1 MILNKNKIA
10 RQTINLAVSATF
22 RVVTFHHYL
31 LINFLLLTGLILN
44 PLNLSAQHEKVKTY
58 YTNRNLQSKGSTY
71 TYSIYYDV
79 KSIPKKFR
87 TFGQLTKK
95 EKEWKYW
102 YQKGQL
108 ARIEHYKLVINK
120 DWNDLRDGIWIYYNE
135 QGIKYREDIY
145 EDGKLETS
153 EREIYCD
160 SVLAG
165 KINIHNGLSDTTLYM
180 SLTKQDNFIINPD
193 FDFFYFKPI
202 PIVYHGQDKIED
214 WVPFW
219 TTPGNYTP
227 DYISNLRFID
237 VLDYHSLFDLKM
249 PEKFNYVGV
258 ALFKE
263 ADDYSEY
270 IQGNLNGP
278 LIRSKKYCLRIS
290 INSTKYSKYL
300 VNRLACYLSPAPVLI
315 DSQNEDSFS
324 PQVVFSYLPAES
336 MEFVTLCGY
345 FSARGGE
352 KVISIGRFNKTENL
366 SVTARDN
373 FPVSHF
379 NLEKSAYYLIDKIE
393 LFEIHDSLD
402 CNCRISINGIRTDQK
417 LIDTASLSIKSNL
430 NRLSQGESVV
440 LRNVNFDF
448 NSFILLK
455 SSEAT
460 LNTFLEFLNENPVL
474 RASIEGHTDD
484 IGTEEYNLE
493 LSVKRAKSVYNWLV
507 NRGIQPQR
515 LEFKGYG
522 KKLPLINSTEDKDR
536 AINRRVEVKV
546 INN

>member
-1 MILNKNKIA
+1 MILKKNKIQRHTVNLVVSA
-10 RQTINLAVSATF
+10 YFMVVSFRHYSLINL
-22 RVVTFHHYL
+22 
-31 LINFLLLTGLILN
+31 LLLLGLLLN
-44 PLNLSAQHEKVKTY
+44 SMNLSAQHEKVKTY
-58 YTNRNLQSKGSTY
+58 YTNKNLQSKGSTY

-79 KSIPKKFR
+79 KSMPKKFR

-102 YQKGQL
+102 YQNGQL

-145 EDGKLETS
+145 KDGKLETS
-153 EREIYCD
+153 IREIYCD

-165 KINIHNGLSDTTLYM
+165 KINIHNGLSDTSLYM
-180 SLTKQDNFIINPD
+180 PLTKQNNFIINPD
-193 FDFFYFKPI
+193 FDFFYYKPI

-237 VLDYHSLFDLKM
+237 VLDYHSLFDFKM

-278 LIRSKKYCLRIS
+278 LIKSKKYCLRIY

-324 PQVVFSYLPAES
+324 PQVIFSFLPTES
-336 MEFVTLCGY
+336 KEFVTLCGY
-345 FSARGGE
+345 FNARGGE
-352 KVISIGRFNKTENL
+352 KVLSIGRFNKTENL

-373 FPVSHF
+373 FPISQF
-379 NLEKSAYYLIDKIE
+379 SLEKSAYYLIDKIE
-393 LFEIHDSLD
+393 LFEIHDSID
-402 CNCRISINGIRTDQK
+402 CNCRIGINGIRPNQK
-417 LIDTASLSIKSNL
+417 LIDTANLSIKSNL
-430 NRLSQGESVV
+430 NKLSQGESVV
-440 LRNVNFDF
+440 LKNVNFDF

-460 LNTFLEFLNENPVL
+460 LNTFLEFLNENPTL
-474 RASIEGHTDD
+474 RVSIEGHTDD

-493 LSVKRAKSVYNWLV
+493 LSTKRAKSVCNWLV
-507 NRGIQPQR
+507 NRGIQQQR
-515 LEFKGYG
+515 LEYKGYG
-522 KKLPLINSTEDKDR
+522 KKQPLINSTEDKNR